1 MAVVLQPP
9 KTLFEHQGYQQ
20 PPTLSEETPYF
31 PAFHWEWLVDTLVNT
46 EYKIKYAGLCYLF

>member
-46 EYKIKYAGLCYLF
+46 ENKIKYAG